1 MGRPISRPKRWFKAV
16 LAARQALSEMDDAL
30 EELKEIQEEFS
41 EWRDNLPEGL
51 DQSPVAEKL
60 DAVVDLDL
68 DMDSWMED
76 TLDECEN
83 AELPLGFGRD

>member
-1 MGRPISRPKRWFKAV
+1 MGRPISRPKRWERAV
-16 LAARQALSEMDDAL
+16 LDARQALSEVESAMED
-30 EELKEIQEEFS
+30 LKEMQEEFS

-60 DAVVDLDL
+60 DAMMDLDL
-68 DMDSWMED
+68 DMDSSIED